1 VLPADS
7 LGTFLIRHNIRE
19 RTGFFFREL
28 FKKLFNPQNKA
39 TRVRFLVAF
48 SIVQELCDF
57 HVTTHSV
64 LYVKVYQYCELIRRL
79 SKTIGSDLSVEVPVI
94 KKKILVVE
102 DEESLLKLQSI
113 LLTLRGYNVEGVT
126 DGQAALEAVVTM
138 KPDLILLDIMLPKI
152 DGLEV
157 CRQLKTNVA
166 TRHIPIIMLTA
177 KKSKE
182 DLVMGEQA
190 GADMYITKPYKSSM
204 VIETIQRILS

>member
-1 VLPADS
+1 LESFLQDTTSEKEA
-7 LGTFLIRHNIRE
+7 GFFLIE
-19 RTGFFFREL
+19 T

-48 SIVQELCDF
+48 SIMQELCDF
-57 HVTTHSV
+57 HVTAHSF
-64 LYVKVYQYCELIRRL
+64 LYVKVYQCCDLIRRL
-79 SKTIGSDLSVEVPVI
+79 SMTIGSDLSVEVPVI

-157 CRQLKTNVA
+157 CRQVKTNVA

-182 DLVMGEQA
+182 DLCMGEQA

-204 VIETIQRILS
+204 VIDTIQRILS